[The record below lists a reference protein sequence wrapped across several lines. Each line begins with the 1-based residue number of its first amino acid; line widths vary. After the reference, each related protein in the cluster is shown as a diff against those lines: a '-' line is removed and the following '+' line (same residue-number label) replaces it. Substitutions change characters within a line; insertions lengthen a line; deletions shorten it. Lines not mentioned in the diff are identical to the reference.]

1 MRIKQILKD
10 KGLTVAA
17 LAKKIGISRQALGK
31 QVQGKLHVDT
41 AQRIADALEVP
52 VWKLFASEEEILG
65 ERDKNTIS
73 SDFIA
78 FIKRGDKIY
87 FTSDITE
94 ARAILDKDRM
104 D

>member
-1 MRIKQILKD
+1 MRIKQILKE

-17 LAKKIGISRQALGK
+17 LAKKIGVSRQALGK

-73 SDFIA
+73 SDFVA
-78 FIKRGDKIY
+78 FIKRGDKVY
-87 FTSDITE
+87 FTSDIAE
-94 ARAILDKDRM
+94 ARAILDEE
-104 D
+104 